1 MSVSQGFAPAV
12 ARVTYRRYVI
22 LALLASM
29 TFLNYLDRAVLSMAA
44 PLLKQIFGLSPVQV
58 GYCCR
63 PSSGATAS
71 ACCRR
76 ACCSTASAPGAS
88 PRPASPSGPSRP
100 MLTGLSVGYVSLF
113 VTRLL
118 LGAGEAPTF
127 PVGARVVREWAPLR
141 ERGLATAVLTGGITA
156 GTALGS
162 LGIAWLIEEVS
173 WRGAFLISGAL
184 GFVWVAAW
192 LLLFRSPERASWLPP
207 QERAMILATRGN
219 ETATELDSV
228 TLRQLLRSRTLWGI
242 TLTQGL
248 RQLYPVPVPD
258 LAAELPGAKPRGQ
271 DHHVRLRCRSLQY
284 WRHGADPADR
294 RGRGPD
300 ADAVGDRVG

>member
-44 PLLKQIFGLSPVQV
+44 PLLKQIFALSPVQV
-58 GYCCR
+58 GYLLSAFVWGYGICMLPAGLLLDRFGTRRVAAACLALW
-63 PSSGATAS
+63 SFAT
-71 ACCRR
+71 
-76 ACCSTASAPGAS
+76 
-88 PRPASPSGPSRP
+88 

-228 TLRQLLRSRTLWGI
+228 TLRQLLRSRTLW
-242 TLTQGL
+242 TS
-248 RQLYPVPVPD
+248 R
-258 LAAELPGAKPRGQ
+258 
-271 DHHVRLRCRSLQY
+271 
-284 WRHGADPADR
+284 
-294 RGRGPD
+294 
-300 ADAVGDRVG
+300 